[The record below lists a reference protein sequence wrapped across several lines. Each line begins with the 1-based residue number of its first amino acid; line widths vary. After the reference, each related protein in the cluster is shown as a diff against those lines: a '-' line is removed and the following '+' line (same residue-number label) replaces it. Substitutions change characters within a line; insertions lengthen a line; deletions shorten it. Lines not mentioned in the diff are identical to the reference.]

1 MKGRLKVKNKVYC
14 EVCRVPFICKGTL
27 EIGQVIVCTVCG
39 AELQV
44 ETVEPEIK
52 APRFP
57 QDPETEILKRSE
69 NFAELRGYTFNEDKD
84 LVIEGL
90 VGKQKMYGDFYC
102 PCRFENIPENVCPCL
117 ETRMNEVRKVGHC
130 F

>member
-14 EVCRVPFICKGTL
+14 EVCRVPFIYKGTL